1 MRSGRRVGPEPT
13 QVEAEPRLQ
22 AHVPGRGHGD
32 DPAAVQAAHPAPPD
46 ELGRDR
52 GAEAAG
58 EVMPPLG
65 PVHARPQQRPG
76 AGRHFADVDAHLAEH
91 PRARGTEHPGAVPL
105 SDRFPGRERLGD
117 GDAGD
122 PREVVVARPRPAQV
136 AHAGRAVQRPDRR
149 RGREQLQ
156 GLQRLGHLLG
166 GDRVQLL
173 AAVVLGAHQAARG
186 GLLQVSAGQRP
197 GDARRLRERGT
208 GLWHAAHQDLQYARA
223 VRVADQAADRG
234 EVSIWFHNSQPK
246 PWIVKPS
253 FDSSSVTVEPMTR
266 RTPAAWARVAFVMF
280 AVGWGANQFSPMLI
294 VYRHSLDLS
303 ADEIAGLFAIYAA
316 TLIPGLLVGGP
327 LSDRFGRRACVLPF
341 AALSPV
347 ATLLFVLGPNR
358 LPLIAAGR
366 ALAGLCS
373 GMVFGPA
380 TAWVQD
386 LSGGDSRSAR
396 RAALALSA
404 GFGLGP
410 VVAAF
415 LAQWAGDPLVVPY
428 LPHLALGT
436 AALVIGLTAPG
447 RRTAPGPATANA
459 ASEPPGRRGLPP
471 ALRTRE
477 FWLGVALPA
486 PFVFGTVSLAIVV
499 LPEEVTSART
509 LSAGYAGLMTILAFA
524 AGIGV
529 QPAARRLAA
538 RRPHAG
544 IVAG

>member
-1 MRSGRRVGPEPT
+1 
-13 QVEAEPRLQ
+13 
-22 AHVPGRGHGD
+22 
-32 DPAAVQAAHPAPPD
+32 
-46 ELGRDR
+46 
-52 GAEAAG
+52 
-58 EVMPPLG
+58 
-65 PVHARPQQRPG
+65 
-76 AGRHFADVDAHLAEH
+76 
-91 PRARGTEHPGAVPL
+91 
-105 SDRFPGRERLGD
+105 
-117 GDAGD
+117 
-122 PREVVVARPRPAQV
+122 
-136 AHAGRAVQRPDRR
+136 
-149 RGREQLQ
+149 
-156 GLQRLGHLLG
+156 
-166 GDRVQLL
+166 
-173 AAVVLGAHQAARG
+173 
-186 GLLQVSAGQRP
+186 
-197 GDARRLRERGT
+197 
-208 GLWHAAHQDLQYARA
+208 
-223 VRVADQAADRG
+223 
-234 EVSIWFHNSQPK
+234 
-246 PWIVKPS
+246 
-253 FDSSSVTVEPMTR
+253 MTS
-266 RTPAAWARVAFVMF
+266 RTPAAWIRVALVMF

-294 VYRHSLDLS
+294 VYRHSLGLGPG
-303 ADEIAGLFAIYAA
+303 EIAGLFGIYAA

-347 ATLLFVLGPNR
+347 ATLLLVLGPHS

-386 LSGGDSRSAR
+386 LSGGDALSAR

-436 AALVIGLTAPG
+436 AALAIGLTAPG
-447 RRTAPGPATANA
+447 ARRAGQPGPA
-459 ASEPPGRRGLPP
+459 GRRWPP
-471 ALRTRE
+471 AALRTRA

-538 RRPHAG
+538 RRPHVGIIAG
-544 IVAG
+544 LGAAAAGAAVSVAAVAGPSQVLAGLGAALLGLAYGLCLVCGLHQAEQLAGSRDRGTVLAAYYVLAYLGFAAPYAVDGLNAALGKPGTFAVLAGVATVLAGLMWAGTARVRPAAGAHGYGTEAAYSRTAP